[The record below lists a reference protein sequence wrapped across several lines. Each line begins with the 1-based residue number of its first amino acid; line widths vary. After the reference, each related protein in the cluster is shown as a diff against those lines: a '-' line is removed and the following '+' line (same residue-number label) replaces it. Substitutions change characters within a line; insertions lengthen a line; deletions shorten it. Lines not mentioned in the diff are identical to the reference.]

1 MEQSIIKNLAN
12 ADVYKVFQAPRVGL
26 EPTTP
31 RLTAA
36 CSTIELSRI
45 ILILFSFEGHTLKTE
60 PDDLSTMNVFPS
72 SWLSPRPIST
82 YQLNALLHLHLRPIY
97 LVVFKGSYEV
107 SFWDISS

>member
-1 MEQSIIKNLAN
+1 MQKPAN
-12 ADVYKVFQAPRVGL
+12 ITFTGFTLIYITPRVGL

-60 PDDLSTMNVFPS
+60 PDDLSAMNV
-72 SWLSPRPIST
+72 
-82 YQLNALLHLHLRPIY
+82 
-97 LVVFKGSYEV
+97 
-107 SFWDISS
+107 